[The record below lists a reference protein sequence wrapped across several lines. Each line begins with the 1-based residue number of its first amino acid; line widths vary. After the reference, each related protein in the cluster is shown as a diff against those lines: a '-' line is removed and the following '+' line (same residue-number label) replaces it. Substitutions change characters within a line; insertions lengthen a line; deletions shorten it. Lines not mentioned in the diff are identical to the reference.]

1 MEYSLPGSRIVNMY
15 EQEKRN
21 LRGHH
26 HQSYVDKFNASL
38 DGYGNF
44 YLDSFWMGIIIHRA
58 LLICEWLEIARLL
71 LRRL

>member
-44 YLDSFWMGIIIHRA
+44 YLDSF
-58 LLICEWLEIARLL
+58 
-71 LRRL
+71 